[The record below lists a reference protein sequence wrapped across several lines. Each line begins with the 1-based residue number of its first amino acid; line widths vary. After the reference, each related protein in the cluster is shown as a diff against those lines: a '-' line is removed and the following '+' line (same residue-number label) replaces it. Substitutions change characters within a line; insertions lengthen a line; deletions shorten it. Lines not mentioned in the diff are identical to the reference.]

1 MAHPVK
7 RRLMLKQALGYLQPY
22 RGGDEAMQLT
32 RSRQPSSVRNGNETG
47 RATVAVEA
55 TSGYHSTANEE
66 RVMQLPTAKDKA
78 LFTPGPLTTSR
89 TVKQAMLRDLGSRD
103 DEFIE
108 LVREVRR
115 RLLALAAADA
125 GTYTAVLMQGS
136 GTFALESVAGSVI
149 APHGRLAVLVN
160 GAYGDRMVMIARR
173 LGIDVVELR
182 CAENVPVDADVVDEL
197 LAGDKSVTHV
207 AVVHCETTTGIM
219 NPVDEIGSV
228 VARHRRALIVD
239 AMSSFGAYPLEMAE
253 WGIDYLVSSSN
264 KCIEGVP
271 GFAFVLAQTEHLKAT
286 RGYARSVSL
295 DLLAQY
301 EGLERDGQFRF
312 TPPLQAILAFHQAL
326 VELDGEGGVA
336 ARAAR
341 YQRNHEMTVR
351 SLADLGFRTYVPGPF
366 QGYIITSFLYPD
378 HPAFDFQRFYKAL
391 SDRGYVIYPGK
402 LSHADCFRIGHI
414 GRLEVSDVVG
424 LTRAIGEV
432 LTSMGIQ
439 LNVSKEA

>member
-1 MAHPVK
+1 
-7 RRLMLKQALGYLQPY
+7 
-22 RGGDEAMQLT
+22 MQL
-32 RSRQPSSVRNGNETG
+32 S
-47 RATVAVEA
+47 
-55 TSGYHSTANEE
+55 
-66 RVMQLPTAKDKA
+66 TAKDKA

-103 DEFIE
+103 EAFIE
-108 LVREVRR
+108 LVRDVRR
-115 RLLALAAADA
+115 RLVALAAADVE
-125 GTYTAVLMQGS
+125 TYTAVLMQGS

-149 APHGRLAVLVN
+149 APHERLAVLVN

-182 CAENVPVDADVVDEL
+182 CAENEPVDAVVLDKL
-197 LAGDKSVTHV
+197 LTEDKSVTHV

-219 NPVDEIGSV
+219 NPIDEIGGV
-228 VARHRRALIVD
+228 VARHSRALIVD
-239 AMSSFGAYPLEMAE
+239 AMSSFGAYPIDLAE
-253 WGIDYLVSSSN
+253 WSIDYLVSSSN

-271 GFAFVLAQTEHLKAT
+271 GFALVIARTALLKAT

-326 VELDGEGGVA
+326 VELDEEGGVA

-341 YQRNHEMTVR
+341 YRHNHEMTVQG
-351 SLADLGFRTYVPGPF
+351 LAELGFRTYVPELY

-378 HPAFDFQRFYKAL
+378 HSAFDFQRFYLAL

-414 GRLEVSDVVG
+414 GRLEASDVTG
-424 LTRAIGEV
+424 LLRAIREV
-432 LTSMGIQ
+432 IVSMGIQ
-439 LNVSKEA
+439 LNLFKEA